1 MRPELETQENLKWS
15 VRLCLTVPP
24 AAPPLLP
31 IGQPGEIYDFQFD
44 EIFFSNKIRINFCN
58 FLISRFVLGLLRVNK
73 KMLMFFHLT
82 RTNTAILPQGTE
94 PLSVVIPI
102 GKFYFIL

>member
-31 IGQPGEIYDFQFD
+31 IGQPGKIYDFQFWLPKN
-44 EIFFSNKIRINFCN
+44 STA
-58 FLISRFVLGLLRVNK
+58 
-73 KMLMFFHLT
+73 FHCK
-82 RTNTAILPQGTE
+82 G
-94 PLSVVIPI
+94 S
-102 GKFYFIL
+102 

>member
-31 IGQPGEIYDFQFD
+31 IGQPGKIYDFQFD
-44 EIFFSNKIRINFCN
+44 EIFFKKKIELFFVIFDFTICFRI
-58 FLISRFVLGLLRVNK
+58 IKS
-73 KMLMFFHLT
+73 
-82 RTNTAILPQGTE
+82 E
-94 PLSVVIPI
+94 
-102 GKFYFIL
+102 

>member
-31 IGQPGEIYDFQFD
+31 IGQPGKIYGLCKARL
-44 EIFFSNKIRINFCN
+44 SMKY
-58 FLISRFVLGLLRVNK
+58 SRMLRRY
-73 KMLMFFHLT
+73 LFW
-82 RTNTAILPQGTE
+82 
-94 PLSVVIPI
+94 
-102 GKFYFIL
+102 

>member
-31 IGQPGEIYDFQFD
+31 IGQPGKIYDFQFD
-44 EIFFSNKIRINFCN
+44 EIFFSKKKLNY
-58 FLISRFVLGLLRVNK
+58 FL
-73 KMLMFFHLT
+73 
-82 RTNTAILPQGTE
+82 
-94 PLSVVIPI
+94 
-102 GKFYFIL
+102 